1 MILATDFI
9 DMDSAALPGLP
20 KSLTE
25 VRDNR
30 EMRSEISDPENLLRG
45 SWLKINEEGSR
56 LGNKKGG
63 NDFTGSEGQE
73 KGAGFETE
81 NQNGRGRLENLMRGS
96 ELEVPS
102 WVDVAREKK
111 VLKKYDLEIIEKEG
125 QKVVEI
131 PNDVIEKVN
140 HLWEDYLIGKYL
152 MWPEFMLL

>member
-1 MILATDFI
+1 
-9 DMDSAALPGLP
+9 MDSAALPGLP

-30 EMRSEISDPENLLRG
+30 EMRSEISDPEHLLRG

-111 VLKKYDLEIIEKEG
+111 VLKKYDLEIIEKDG

-131 PNDVIEKVN
+131 PNDFIC
-140 HLWEDYLIGKYL
+140 I
-152 MWPEFMLL
+152 